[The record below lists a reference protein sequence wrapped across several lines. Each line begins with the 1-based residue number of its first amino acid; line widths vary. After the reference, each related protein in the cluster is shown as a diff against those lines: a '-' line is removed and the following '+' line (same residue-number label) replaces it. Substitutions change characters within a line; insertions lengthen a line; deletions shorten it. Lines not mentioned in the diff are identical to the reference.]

1 MRLEMSSVPDLTRVL
16 EGLNPLQESAVTSPF
31 PVVQILAPPGSGKT
45 KTLTSRVSW
54 LLKYE
59 GYLPWNIVCLTF
71 TNKSAREMQERVAK
85 QISSGLEAKLIL
97 GTFHSVCLR
106 YLRYYGQLIGLPKK
120 FTVADAS
127 DAKAII
133 LRIVKDR
140 KLTIDANV
148 ARNGISKCKARNESC
163 TDVQNK
169 GGRKKGV
176 EQQEFQ
182 MVYEEYQRRL
192 GESNCL
198 DFDDLLMHCVLLLQK
213 HPECVSNVDAVLI
226 DEFQDTNDVQFTLMR
241 LFAQRHKRITTVGDP
256 DQSIY
261 GWRSAEIKNLE
272 RMRNLFP
279 DIHVVHLEDNY
290 RSSGAIL
297 RAAQEVIEQ
306 DSSRLQK
313 SLQATHCGGTK
324 PVLRML
330 FSSEAE
336 AQWTV
341 AEIKRCMTLTGG
353 NVLAYS
359 DFAIL
364 VRSASQSRQL
374 ELAMGN
380 AGVPYRMVGG
390 LKFFDRAEIK
400 VLLDYL
406 RVISNTGNSDAVAR
420 VMTIPPRGIGKETSK
435 ELLDEALVIGKP
447 LWDLIRDTVQGVQRC
462 TTKISKRAERGL
474 ETFFSLIETSR
485 KRLVRQEGFASPR
498 EVLEYIINRL
508 DFRKHLEKA
517 HPEDTENVRG
527 ANVDQLLTQASD
539 NDPASALD
547 EEDPD
552 ALPELEFVGQRERG
566 TPGEE
571 ALSRFLSNVA
581 LATDNQAREQAD
593 VDGQPRP
600 RVTISTM
607 HAAKGLEWPV
617 VFVPSAYHGSIP
629 HSRAEDHDEERRLLY
644 VAMTRAQALLYISC
658 PTRNSNRDET
668 TLSPFLDTKEVQS
681 CVMSQGPPFDAHTVF
696 DMCKVLRRE
705 EPTYD
710 HLIEAEKRSLAL
722 DDDEYR
728 WPLDGSAG
736 QHEASRLHGGLVP
749 VSLYEPA
756 GPRRRDSGAVDV
768 VDSRTTSMSVPQ
780 AGTASGFMS
789 ASSQLRIQRESSD
802 QLGTKS
808 RSNGSERAKSSPKKK
823 LPKHQK
829 GQCTLT
835 KIWFETPQQSAC
847 VHDLKPR
854 GSVTISSDS
863 IVGVEL
869 KQGGKSDSTISWQ
882 GQRLKSKDIDVRR
895 NTATETDPLLSRPD
909 NAISRRPIG
918 IIPDELTHHVIRP
931 GPSLKRRAID
941 HEADGSRKRHVWAPG
956 TTSTSDLRSI
966 CSQRSLS
973 QEPTGDLYDNSN
985 LGNVDP
991 QGGLRAASMLHKTTM
1006 SQLQEPGSLPRKSL
1020 GVRRSNVSWTL
1031 KHSQQFKVP
1040 QLSHF
1045 GEAS

>member
-1 MRLEMSSVPDLTRVL
+1 MSSVPDLTRIL
-16 EGLNPLQESAVTSPF
+16 KGLNPLQESAVTSPF

-54 LLKYE
+54 LLKHE

-133 LRIVKDR
+133 ARIVKDR

-148 ARNGISKCKARNESC
+148 ARNRISKCKARNESC
-163 TDVQNK
+163 ADVQNK
-169 GGRKKGV
+169 GVRKKGV

-198 DFDDLLMHCVLLLQK
+198 DFDDLLMHCVQLLQK
-213 HPECVSNVDAVLI
+213 YPECVSNVDAVLI

-241 LFAQRHKRITTVGDP
+241 LFAQRQKRITTVGDP

-279 DIHVVHLEDNY
+279 DIQVVHLEDNY

-306 DSSRLQK
+306 DISRPQK

-341 AEIKRCMTLTGG
+341 TEIKRCMALTGG
-353 NVLAYS
+353 SVLTYS

-380 AGVPYRMVGG
+380 AGIPYRMVGG
-390 LKFFDRAEIK
+390 LKFFDRTEVK

-406 RVISNTGNSDAVAR
+406 RVIGNTGNSDAIAR
-420 VMTIPPRGIGKETSK
+420 VMNIPPRGIGKETSK
-435 ELLDEALVIGKP
+435 ELLNEALTTGKP
-447 LWDLIRDTVQGVQRC
+447 LWDLIRDTIRGVQRC
-462 TTKISKRAERGL
+462 STKISKQAERGL
-474 ETFFSLIETSR
+474 ETFFNLIETSR
-485 KRLVRQEGFASPR
+485 KRLVRPEGFASPR
-498 EVLEYIINRL
+498 DVLEYIINRL
-508 DFRKHLEKA
+508 DFRKYLEKA

-539 NDPASALD
+539 DDIASALD
-547 EEDPD
+547 EKDPD
-552 ALPELEFVGQRERG
+552 ALPELEVVEQREMG

-571 ALSRFLSNVA
+571 TLSRFLSNVA

-658 PTRNSNRDET
+658 PTRNSNKDDT

-681 CVMSQGPPFDAHTVF
+681 CVMSKGPLFDTHTIF
-696 DMCKVLRRE
+696 DLCKILRRE

-710 HLIEAEKRSLAL
+710 DLIEVEKSSLAV

-749 VSLYEPA
+749 VSLYESM
-756 GPRRRDSGAVDV
+756 GPRFRFPGAVDV
-768 VDSRTTSMSVPQ
+768 VDSRTASINVPQ
-780 AGTASGFMS
+780 AGTTSGFIS
-789 ASSQLRIQRESSD
+789 ASSQLKIQREGSD
-802 QLGTKS
+802 QHGTLS
-808 RSNGSERAKSSPKKK
+808 RSNGSERAKSSPGKN
-823 LPKHQK
+823 LSKHQK

-835 KIWFETPQQSAC
+835 KLWFEAPQQSAC
-847 VHDLKPR
+847 IHDLKPR
-854 GSVTISSDS
+854 GRITVSSDS
-863 IVGVEL
+863 TVGVEL
-869 KQGGKSDSTISWQ
+869 KQGGKSDSNTSWQ
-882 GQRLKSKDIDVRR
+882 EQQSKSKCIDVRHNAVTEMGPILSKLD
-895 NTATETDPLLSRPD
+895 NTTSL
-909 NAISRRPIG
+909 RPIG
-918 IIPDELTHHVIRP
+918 VIPDELTHHVIRP

-941 HEADGSRKRHVWAPG
+941 YETGGSRKRHVWAPG
-956 TTSTSDLRSI
+956 TTSASGSRSM
-966 CSQRSLS
+966 CSLRSLS
-973 QEPTGDLYDNSN
+973 QEPTGEPYDNSN
-985 LGNVDP
+985 PGNANTQD
-991 QGGLRAASMLHKTTM
+991 GLRVASTFHKTTM
-1006 SQLQEPGSLPRKSL
+1006 SELQERTSPPRKSL
-1020 GVRRSNVSWTL
+1020 GVRRSNVSWAL
-1031 KHSQQFKVP
+1031 KHTQQFKVP
-1040 QLSHF
+1040 QLSRS
-1045 GEAS
+1045 GGAL